1 VAVEEE
7 GEDTKGGA
15 EDEGDTD
22 ISSNIGGSREDI
34 DSERDMPYNPWD
46 LLYRPRKLRGG

>member
-1 VAVEEE
+1 VAAEEE

-22 ISSNIGGSREDI
+22 ISSNIGGSGEDT
-34 DSERDMPYNPWD
+34 DSKRDIPRNP
-46 LLYRPRKLRGG
+46 